1 MNLATRISLAVVI
14 LCGVAALGLGLAFWT
29 GHAYA
34 LVPVHR
40 GLGLTLVA
48 ALCVLAALA
57 WRTTSR
63 PALPALVIVYAVAV
77 AALGLAQQRLLPGSA
92 HWIIRLLHLATAGY
106 AIGLGRKLAVAAKTK
121 S

>member
-29 GHAYA
+29 GHAWT

-40 GLGLTLVA
+40 ALGLTLVV

-57 WRTTSR
+57 WRATSR
-63 PALPALVIVYAVAV
+63 PALPALVIVYALAV
-77 AALGLAQQRLLPGSA
+77 AALGLAQQRLLPGST
-92 HWIIRLLHLATAGY
+92 HWIIKLLHLATAGY
-106 AIGLGRKLAVAAKTK
+106 AIGLGRKLAVAARAKP
-121 S
+121 